1 MSPADFQVQPEERAR
16 VEAVCMDKARKRL
29 QAELGIR
36 IERLPHLL
44 EIGEYIILKA
54 PNNVE
59 EPFYVAQVSSIA
71 GYFLCEQCHLRSC
84 TNLEHSGH
92 FVHGCVVLLLMLL

>member
-1 MSPADFQVQPEERAR
+1 MSAADFQVQPEERDR

-44 EIGEYIILKA
+44 ETSHFVILKA
-54 PNNVE
+54 PTNAQ
-59 EPFYVAQVSSIA
+59 EPFYVAQVRSI
-71 GYFLCEQCHLRSC
+71 
-84 TNLEHSGH
+84 T
-92 FVHGCVVLLLMLL
+92 